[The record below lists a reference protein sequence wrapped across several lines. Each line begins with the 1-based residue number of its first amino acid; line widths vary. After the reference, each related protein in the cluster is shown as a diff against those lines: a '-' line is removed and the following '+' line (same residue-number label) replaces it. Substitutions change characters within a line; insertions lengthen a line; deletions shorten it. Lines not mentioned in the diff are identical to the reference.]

1 MDKNILISDEINEN
15 YGIEEIDKLE
25 FTDIDEAFEYIGEFG
40 RKKQLI
46 TAFLSLFMFLL
57 AWNEL
62 GYLFYGLESSWQCN
76 NNKHNNLTQK
86 NSLEH
91 ADNHTLIQRYD
102 NSLNTCSFN
111 GTIKELGTID
121 KTSTYYNARCKMK
134 RHEWTYT
141 KSKDFSLIT
150 EYDFVCDR
158 GYLSSLVLYFL
169 PCGRLFGLIPS
180 ALCDIYGRK
189 PVLFASTFMIGIAN
203 ITGYFATNYI
213 VILITMIVT
222 TSFQSGMLTS
232 IVLISSEFVGP
243 NKRAML
249 SMIIWATYAM
259 SFCLMALVSYFMQR
273 WREMRLVLTIPSF
286 LLLLLWRFIPE
297 SPRFLHINGRTDEA
311 IKNLIASSD
320 RKDVTFL

>member
-1 MDKNILISDEINEN
+1 
-15 YGIEEIDKLE
+15 
-25 FTDIDEAFEYIGEFG
+25 
-40 RKKQLI
+40 
-46 TAFLSLFMFLL
+46 
-57 AWNEL
+57 
-62 GYLFYGLESSWQCN
+62 
-76 NNKHNNLTQK
+76 
-86 NSLEH
+86 
-91 ADNHTLIQRYD
+91 
-102 NSLNTCSFN
+102 
-111 GTIKELGTID
+111 
-121 KTSTYYNARCKMK
+121 
-134 RHEWTYT
+134 
-141 KSKDFSLIT
+141 
-150 EYDFVCDR
+150 
-158 GYLSSLVLYFL
+158 
-169 PCGRLFGLIPS
+169 
-180 ALCDIYGRK
+180 
-189 PVLFASTFMIGIAN
+189 MIGIAN

-232 IVLISSEFVGP
+232 IVLISSEFVCP
-243 NKRAML
+243 IKRAML